1 MLALLRPCSLTGRHT
16 KHLRLK
22 LLTAAMRTRGHQ
34 QAKKAKMMT
43 MGSAPAKRRI
53 SQMERSPP
61 EGVCS
66 SGKIALLP
74 DRWGIFRTHSSCAC
88 DMHCCREGLGYAHVA
103 GSCYGV
109 KCKSVCQITSFPLGL
124 IRVPEEHIQHNVHN
138 HWYFPEEKTQVRAGL
153 PHTSCDRPGCS
164 CGAAAAGVGG
174 RGG

>member
-1 MLALLRPCSLTGRHT
+1 MLALLRHYSLAGGHT

-43 MGSAPAKRRI
+43 QEVMGLAPAKPRI

-74 DRWGIFRTHSSCAC
+74 DRWGIFCTHRSCAC
-88 DMHCCREGLGYAHVA
+88 DMHRCSEGLGSAHVA
-103 GSCYGV
+103 GSCYG
-109 KCKSVCQITSFPLGL
+109 
-124 IRVPEEHIQHNVHN
+124 
-138 HWYFPEEKTQVRAGL
+138 
-153 PHTSCDRPGCS
+153 
-164 CGAAAAGVGG
+164 
-174 RGG
+174 